1 MEAVWGAALA
11 FLFILATLS
20 GYGAGTPQ
28 LEKKD
33 KSEQSEKKD
42 EDKKNEEKKDEEKKG
57 EPEKSDESGKGKSQ
71 TKGKSQRNK
80 GSPPKTSKQNAEYC
94 IKDCPEPWRLRP

>member
-28 LEKKD
+28 IEKKD
-33 KSEQSEKKD
+33 KSEQSDKKDEDKKD
-42 EDKKNEEKKDEEKKG
+42 EDKKNGEKKDE
-57 EPEKSDESGKGKSQ
+57 PDKSNERVAPAG
-71 TKGKSQRNK
+71 
-80 GSPPKTSKQNAEYC
+80 
-94 IKDCPEPWRLRP
+94 

>member
-42 EDKKNEEKKDEEKKG
+42 EDKNKDKNNEEKKDE
-57 EPEKSDESGKGKSQ
+57 PDKSNESGKGNSQ
-71 TKGKSQRNK
+71 TKGKYQRNK
-80 GSPPKTSKQNAEYC
+80 GSRPKTSKQNAEYC
-94 IKDCPEPWRLRP
+94 IKDCPEVWRLRP

>member
-42 EDKKNEEKKDEEKKG
+42 EDKSKEEKKDE
-57 EPEKSDESGKGKSQ
+57 PDKSNESGKGNSQ
-71 TKGKSQRNK
+71 TKGKSQKNK

-94 IKDCPEPWRLRP
+94 IKDCPEAWRLRP